1 MNRCR
6 QTDRAKKRWLP
17 FLCLGAR
24 ATNILPMPAN
34 ILVINIFFFVILDVV
49 EPPIFASPFLVFC
62 IFLNVRWMLFA
73 VRVDELVATREAR
86 GRHSENLD

>member
-1 MNRCR
+1 M
-6 QTDRAKKRWLP
+6 ASLSLP
-17 FLCLGAR
+17 WCAGDKYFADAGKYFGYKY
-24 ATNILPMPAN
+24 
-34 ILVINIFFFVILDVV
+34 FFFVILDVV